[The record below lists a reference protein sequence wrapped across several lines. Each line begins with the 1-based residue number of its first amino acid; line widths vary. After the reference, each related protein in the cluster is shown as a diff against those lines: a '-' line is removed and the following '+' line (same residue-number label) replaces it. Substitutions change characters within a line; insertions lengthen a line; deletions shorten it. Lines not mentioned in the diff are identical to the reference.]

1 MLKVIPFCYNN
12 DPDELLS
19 NTYIVIDSDNSCLVV
34 DPSKDN
40 DNIKNYIIKNELNL
54 KAVLLTHGHYDHFSG
69 AKRLLDHFKVDLYVS
84 FDDELM
90 LDNPEWNC
98 STFISGPHSLKVN
111 AKNYPQDGVLHLLN
125 EDIEVIPVPFHTLG
139 SVAFYL
145 KSANIALTGDF
156 LFAGC
161 LGRSDLPNNAARKMD
176 ESLNTIFKLDDSVK
190 VYPGHGPFST
200 IGKERSIYF

>member
-1 MLKVIPFCYNN
+1 MLKVVPFCYNN

-19 NTYIVIDSDNSCLVV
+19 NTFIVIDSDNSCLVV

-84 FDDELM
+84 FDDEPM
-90 LDNPEWNC
+90 LNNPEWNC
-98 STFISGPHSLKVN
+98 SMYISDPYSLDVK
-111 AKNYPQDGVLHLLN
+111 AKNYPQDGVLSLLN

-139 SVAFYL
+139 SVTLFL

-156 LFAGC
+156 MFAGC
-161 LGRSDLPNNAARKMD
+161 LGRCDLPNNAARKMND
-176 ESLNTIFKLDDSVK
+176 SLDTIFKLDDSVK
-190 VYPGHGPFST
+190 IYPGHGGFST
-200 IGKERSIYF
+200 IGVERKIY